1 MKKEKIID
9 CLPVTRLEENL
20 MSAFLSLFILGVLGD
35 VMALG
40 SQLEIVNDNIFT
52 DEQNTL
58 VDHFSMIAELLASY
72 SFMAMIAVFARVAH
86 RLGRSVSGWTI
97 VSYASWILV
106 VFGAIYLT
114 DVKPLELFSEADY
127 SGEAFYISWKT
138 IVSLSRWVAVTAYLF
153 LLVRLVIL
161 TGGKLY
167 HLIIKQIWMLSA
179 LVLVVIGSFLI
190 FLLGLDMGV
199 KGWISDVYS
208 YALPIFIIADV
219 IGIGVVWKKMLIG
232 DNNTTI

>member
-9 CLPVTRLEENL
+9 CLPATRLEENL

-58 VDHFSMIAELLASY
+58 VDHFSMIAELLVSY

-86 RLGRSVSGWTI
+86 RLGRTVSGWTI
-97 VSYASWILV
+97 VSYVSWICV

-127 SGEAFYISWKT
+127 SGEAFYILYKLENHRESVPLGGSNRLFVPHCT
-138 IVSLSRWVAVTAYLF
+138 PNNAYRRQTLPSDN
-153 LLVRLVIL
+153 
-161 TGGKLY
+161 
-167 HLIIKQIWMLSA
+167 QS
-179 LVLVVIGSFLI
+179 
-190 FLLGLDMGV
+190 DM
-199 KGWISDVYS
+199 
-208 YALPIFIIADV
+208 DV
-219 IGIGVVWKKMLIG
+219 ISPCLGGYRFVSNLPYG
-232 DNNTTI
+232 A

>member
-1 MKKEKIID
+1 MKKEKIIS
-9 CLPVTRLEENL
+9 CLPATRLEENL

-52 DEQNTL
+52 DEQDTL
-58 VDHFSMIAELLASY
+58 IDHFSMISELLVSY

-86 RLGRSVSGWTI
+86 RLGRTVSGWTI

-127 SGEAFYISWKT
+127 SGESFYISWKA
-138 IVSLSRWVAVTAYLF
+138 IVSLSRWVAVATYLF
-153 LLVRLVIL
+153 ILIRMLMLTSGRL
-161 TGGKLY
+161 Y
-167 HLIIKQIWMLSA
+167 RLIISQICMLAS
-179 LVLVVIGSFLI
+179 LI
-190 FLLGLDMGV
+190 FVVVGAFIIWLLGF
-199 KGWISDVYS
+199 SDGINDS
-208 YALPIFIIADV
+208 LSHAIGFILWIFIIADV
-219 IGIGVVWKKMLIG
+219 IAIGVVWKRVLIG

>member
-1 MKKEKIID
+1 MRKEKIID
-9 CLPVTRLEENL
+9 RLPATKGEENL
-20 MSAFLSLFILGVLGD
+20 MSALLSLFILGVLGD

-58 VDHFSMIAELLASY
+58 IDHFSMVAELLVSY

-86 RLGRSVSGWTI
+86 RLGRTISGWAI
-97 VSYASWILV
+97 VSYVSWICV

-114 DVKPLELFSEADY
+114 DVKPLELFSEVDY

-138 IVSLSRWVAVTAYLF
+138 IVSLSRWVTVTAYLF
-153 LLVRLVIL
+153 ILIRMIIL

-167 HLIIKQIWMLSA
+167 HLIIKQIWMLLA
-179 LVLVVIGSFLI
+179 LILIVIGSFLI

-199 KGWISDVYS
+199 KGWMSEVYS
-208 YALPIFIIADV
+208 YAFSIFIIADV
-219 IGIGVVWKKMLIG
+219 IGIGVLWKKMLIG

>member
-9 CLPVTRLEENL
+9 RLPATKGEENL
-20 MSAFLSLFILGVLGD
+20 MSALLSLFILGVLGD

-58 VDHFSMIAELLASY
+58 IDHFSMIAELLVSY

-86 RLGRSVSGWTI
+86 RLGRTVSGWTI
-97 VSYASWILV
+97 VSYVSWICV
-106 VFGAIYLT
+106 VFGVIYLT

-138 IVSLSRWVAVTAYLF
+138 IVSLSRWVTITAYLF
-153 LLVRLVIL
+153 LMIRLIIL

-190 FLLGLDMGV
+190 FLMGLDTGV
-199 KGWISDVYS
+199 KGWMSEVYS

-219 IGIGVVWKKMLIG
+219 IGIGVLWKKMLIG